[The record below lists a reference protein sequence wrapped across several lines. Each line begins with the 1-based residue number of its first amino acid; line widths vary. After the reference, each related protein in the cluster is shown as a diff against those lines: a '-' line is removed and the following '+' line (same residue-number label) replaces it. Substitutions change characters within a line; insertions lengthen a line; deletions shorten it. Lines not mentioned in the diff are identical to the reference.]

1 MRTITATRTPMNRFH
16 RFCPALMFLA
26 ETSQ

>member
-1 MRTITATRTPMNRFH
+1 MRMITATRAPMNRFH
-16 RFCPALMFLA
+16 RFCPALMFRA